1 MKAGRELDV
10 KVAEALGFRI
20 YEDFP
25 VCAIYT
31 GDTPTSFRVFRPS
44 VEWTSMGVLVEEAV
58 KQGFPFQIET
68 RFMDGGLIDYRCLS
82 IGEDRDIVHGFG
94 DTAPQAVCRAFL
106 KAKGIAI

>member
-1 MKAGRELDV
+1 MQAGRELDV
-10 KVAEALGFRI
+10 KVAEALGWNYNEKLHLWISSSMYYPLLPYFSTTW
-20 YEDFP
+20 E
-25 VCAIYT
+25 
-31 GDTPTSFRVFRPS
+31 G
-44 VEWTSMGVLVEEAV
+44 MGVLVEEAA

-94 DTAPQAVCRAFL
+94 NTAPQAVCRAFL